1 MRISSKLSTAFF
13 FFFRQ
18 IGNLFGSLEIPYRFP
33 LLLSLF
39 SLSYVKSWKDVEEES
54 DERKIASV
62 DIRHRVALDTFFR
75 APRFVL
81 CEDDEGKGKARVAIL
96 HSKFTIGE
104 LSITVRP
111 RVRTSQSTNTRREF
125 EGTRVQIVRKEKEKE
140 DKLSCSKFHITLLIT
155 RKFLLSGIFLLYKN
169 PAAHERS

>member
-18 IGNLFGSLEIPYRFP
+18 IGNLFGSLEIRIVF
-33 LLLSLF
+33 LF
-39 SLSYVKSWKDVEEES
+39 SFFPFPTSNHGRTSKKKATR
-54 DERKIASV
+54 ERLRAS
-62 DIRHRVALDTFFR
+62 ISGIEWLWTHFFARHASFLARTTK
-75 APRFVL
+75 
-81 CEDDEGKGKARVAIL
+81 GKGKLEWLFCIRP
-96 HSKFTIGE
+96 KFTIGE

-155 RKFLLSGIFLLYKN
+155 RKFLLSGIFLLCKN

>member
-1 MRISSKLSTAFF
+1 M
-13 FFFRQ
+13 
-18 IGNLFGSLEIPYRFP
+18 
-33 LLLSLF
+33 
-39 SLSYVKSWKDVEEES
+39 
-54 DERKIASV
+54 
-62 DIRHRVALDTFFR
+62 ALDTFFR

-96 HSKFTIGE
+96 RSTEIYDYRE

-155 RKFLLSGIFLLYKN
+155 RKFLLSGVHI
-169 PAAHERS
+169 PPM

>member
-33 LLLSLF
+33 LLLF

-155 RKFLLSGIFLLYKN
+155 RKFLLSGVHI
-169 PAAHERS
+169 PPM

>member
-1 MRISSKLSTAFF
+1 M
-13 FFFRQ
+13 
-18 IGNLFGSLEIPYRFP
+18 FGSLEIPYRFP
-33 LLLSLF
+33 LLLF

-96 HSKFTIGE
+96 RSTEIYDRRAIDNGSSPRE
-104 LSITVRP
+104 NISIY
-111 RVRTSQSTNTRREF
+111 E
-125 EGTRVQIVRKEKEKE
+125 
-140 DKLSCSKFHITLLIT
+140 H
-155 RKFLLSGIFLLYKN
+155 
-169 PAAHERS
+169 AA

>member
-1 MRISSKLSTAFF
+1 M
-13 FFFRQ
+13 
-18 IGNLFGSLEIPYRFP
+18 
-33 LLLSLF
+33 
-39 SLSYVKSWKDVEEES
+39 
-54 DERKIASV
+54 
-62 DIRHRVALDTFFR
+62 ALDTFFR

-140 DKLSCSKFHITLLIT
+140 DKLSYSKFHITLLIT
-155 RKFLLSGIFLLYKN
+155 RKFLLSGVHI
-169 PAAHERS
+169 PPM

>member
-1 MRISSKLSTAFF
+1 MTISSKLSTAFF

-96 HSKFTIGE
+96 HSTEIYDRRAIDNGSSPRE
-104 LSITVRP
+104 NISIY
-111 RVRTSQSTNTRREF
+111 E
-125 EGTRVQIVRKEKEKE
+125 
-140 DKLSCSKFHITLLIT
+140 H
-155 RKFLLSGIFLLYKN
+155 
-169 PAAHERS
+169 AA